1 MDARNI
7 TFMFYGFALAWLILA
22 LFSLLL
28 VSRERSLRRQMDNLK
43 RMIEEKK

>member
-1 MDARNI
+1 
-7 TFMFYGFALAWLILA
+7 MFYGFALAWLILA
-22 LFSLLL
+22 LFALLL

>member
-22 LFSLLL
+22 LFALLL

-43 RMIEEKK
+43 QMIEEKK

>member
-22 LFSLLL
+22 LFALLL

-43 RMIEEKK
+43 QIIEEKK

>member
-22 LFSLLL
+22 LFALLL